1 MARLMTSL
9 GIDGLS
15 PSERMQLVEEILDSL
30 DDVRESYPLTEAM
43 RCELDRRLAVLEADP
58 SKVSSWEEAEA
69 RVLARL
75 RR

>member
-58 SKVSSWEEAEA
+58 SKVSSWEDAEA

>member
-1 MARLMTSL
+1 MTSL

-58 SKVSSWEEAEA
+58 SKVSSWEDAEA